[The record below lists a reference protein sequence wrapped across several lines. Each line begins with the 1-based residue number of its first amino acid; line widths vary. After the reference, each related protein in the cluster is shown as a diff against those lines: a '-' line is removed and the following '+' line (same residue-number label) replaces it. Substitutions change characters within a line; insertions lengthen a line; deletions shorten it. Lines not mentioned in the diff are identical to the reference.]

1 MEDEFNFTTLESL
14 LQDEHVFYLN
24 ANDSVYFDFSMFTRN
39 KTMTRNSRM
48 IRPEKWLALILGTVS
63 LIANFISLVA
73 ITKVRGSL
81 TANLRLIV
89 SLCAGDMMTSISILF
104 HIGHSE
110 LSMMLGFDRNPA
122 DMCLLVC
129 GRSLRMMSHVI
140 ALLNLVGLAL
150 DHYFAIL
157 RPLDHRNLLSH
168 GRANAM
174 IICFWIIAVSLGFS
188 DFYIPSRKY
197 SYCDDTPNIC
207 ESVLCNT
214 FSSEYIVFALSILAF
229 ILMLG
234 LYTRIYVE
242 IHHYQTFHQQHRQ
255 NIRRNRRGLVTTFLI
270 VITFLLCW
278 LPYSL
283 FEMTILISMATNP
296 EDALYYF
303 KLAADYDTYLYDV
316 LLLNTLCDPIIYA
329 MRMREVQHGYKN
341 TLQICLRKKQTTRRR
356 LTRSMDLRSS
366 GRISNTMVVTMNMA
380 SRQDSSQ
387 HYQFI

>member
-1 MEDEFNFTTLESL
+1 MSG
-14 LQDEHVFYLN
+14 H
-24 ANDSVYFDFSMFTRN
+24 
-39 KTMTRNSRM
+39 SRM
-48 IRPEKWLALILGTVS
+48 IRPEKWLALILGIVS
-63 LIANFISLVA
+63 LIANFISLIA
-73 ITKVRGSL
+73 IMKVRGSL
-81 TANLRLIV
+81 SANLRLII
-89 SLCAGDMMTSISILF
+89 SLCIGDMLISVSILF

-110 LSMMLGFDRNPA
+110 LSMMLGFSRNPA
-122 DMCLLVC
+122 DTCLLVC

-157 RPLDHRNLLSH
+157 RPLDHRTLLSH

-174 IICFWIIAVSLGFS
+174 IICFWVIAVLLGFS

-197 SYCDDTPNIC
+197 SYCEATPNFC
-207 ESVLCNT
+207 QSVLCNT
-214 FSSEYIVFALSILAF
+214 FTSEYIVFALAILAF
-229 ILMLG
+229 ILMSG
-234 LYTRIYVE
+234 LYTRIYIE

-283 FEMTILISMATNP
+283 FEVIILISMATNP
-296 EDALYYF
+296 QNNMYYF
-303 KLAADYDTYLYDV
+303 KLTAKIDTYLYDV

-329 MRMREVQHGYKN
+329 MRMREVQHGYKS
-341 TLQICLRKKQTTRRR
+341 TLQMCLRKKQNMRRR

-366 GRISNTMVVTMNMA
+366 GRISNTMVVTMNMS
-380 SRQDSSQ
+380 SRQDSQ
-387 HYQFI
+387 PYQFI